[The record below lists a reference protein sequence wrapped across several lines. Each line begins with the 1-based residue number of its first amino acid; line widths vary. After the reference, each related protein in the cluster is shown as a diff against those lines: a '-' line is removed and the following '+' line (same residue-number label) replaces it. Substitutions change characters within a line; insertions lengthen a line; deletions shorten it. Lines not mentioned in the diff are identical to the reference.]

1 LLSLILSRQPSPLK
15 VLHIAS
21 GDLWAGA
28 EVQAYT
34 LLSALQDYEGFEVA
48 AALLN
53 DGELAE
59 RLRNRR
65 IAVSIMPEATLN
77 GLEILIALRKLMQTS
92 QPDIVHTHRIK
103 ENILGSIANRLAGNV
118 PSVRTVHGAG
128 EHAPTGLRRIHKT
141 ILHRLNNWCGAH
153 LQQKIIAVSQDL
165 AEKLTADFAR
175 EQLTVIENGVD
186 IETVRAQRGAIVYRE
201 AMPNAIHVGIV
212 GRLVPVKRIDIFLD
226 MAAQLRSRH
235 ADKTWRFHVFGDG
248 PLHRTL
254 LAQTQQ
260 HGLTD
265 AVTFHGHRRDIAPCI
280 AGLDTLVMCS
290 DHEGLP
296 MTILEAMA
304 LQTPIV
310 AHAVGGL
317 SAALQ
322 GYQRG
327 QLVSGHTAGA
337 YAQAVVEALAKRTT
351 PVADSHI
358 ERFSARANAHAVARL
373 YAALSAG
380 RT

>member
-1 LLSLILSRQPSPLK
+1 MQ
-15 VLHIAS
+15 
-21 GDLWAGA
+21 
-28 EVQAYT
+28 
-34 LLSALQDYEGFEVA
+34 VA

-59 RLRNRR
+59 RLRSRH
-65 IAVSIMPEATLN
+65 IAVSILPEATLN
-77 GLEILIALRKLMQTS
+77 GLEILFALRKLMQTS

-103 ENILGSIANRLAGNV
+103 ENILGSIANRLTRNV

-128 EHAPTGLRRIHKT
+128 EHAPNGLRRLHKT
-141 ILHRLNNWCGAH
+141 ALHSLNNWCGAH

-175 EQLTVIENGVD
+175 EQLTIIENGVD
-186 IETVRAQRGAIVYRE
+186 IETVRAQRGAIEFRE
-201 AMPNAIHVGIV
+201 ALPNAIHVGIV
-212 GRLVPVKRIDIFLD
+212 GRLVPVKRADIFLD

-235 ADKTWRFHVFGDG
+235 TDKTWRFHIFGDG
-248 PLHRTL
+248 PLHHAL
-254 LAQTQQ
+254 HAQARQQ
-260 HGLTD
+260 DLTD
-265 AVTFHGHRRDIAPCI
+265 CVTFHGHRRDIVSCI
-280 AGLDTLVMCS
+280 AGLDALVMCS

-296 MTILEAMA
+296 MTVLEAMA

-317 SAALQ
+317 NAALP
-322 GYQRG
+322 GYERG
-327 QLVSGHTAGA
+327 QLVFEHTASA
-337 YAQAVVEALAKRTT
+337 YAEAVIGVLAKRMA
-351 PVADSHI
+351 PVSDAFM